1 METVVERRLPIHVN
15 FCSFTN
21 KLLQLRGR
29 RENLAVLR
37 RQPHERLAEGQY
49 LETIMAFASRE
60 EHEFVHPDDLA
71 RVRSDGRDRRLFLI
85 RRTVPLSLDDPGRVV
100 HVEEVS

>member
-1 METVVERRLPIHVN
+1 MVAVDEKRLPIHVN

-37 RQPHERLAEGQY
+37 RQPHERLTEDQY
-49 LETIMAFASRE
+49 LETVLAFGSRE
-60 EHEFVHPDDLA
+60 EHEFVHPNDLA
-71 RVRSDGRDRRLFLI
+71 RVRSDGRGRRLFLI